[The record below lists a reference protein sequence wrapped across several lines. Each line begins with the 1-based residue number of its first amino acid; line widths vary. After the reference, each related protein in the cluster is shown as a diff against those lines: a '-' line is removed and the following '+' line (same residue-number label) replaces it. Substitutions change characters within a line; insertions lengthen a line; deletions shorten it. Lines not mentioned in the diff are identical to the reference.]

1 MECRFPQIAL
11 RRRKPRLY
19 QMSGGMPVQLLKP
32 ARFDVEAGPFYLNP
46 FLEEAEKPSPE
57 KEEEAA
63 CYAAFIEV
71 R

>member
-1 MECRFPQIAL
+1 
-11 RRRKPRLY
+11 
-19 QMSGGMPVQLLKP
+19 MSGGMPVQLLKP